1 LPVAFLPKYGKMKA
15 SVAKQF
21 AQKHTKKEKKHD
33 VTLEEI
39 PVSAAL
45 CCFGASH
52 GAHFRR
58 CTGRKDL

>member
-1 LPVAFLPKYGKMKA
+1 MKA
-15 SVAKQF
+15 SVVKQF

-33 VTLEEI
+33 VTLEKI

-52 GAHFRR
+52 GARFRR
-58 CTGRKDL
+58 SAGRKDL